1 MGVCK
6 SCGGMVD
13 EKGYAMGG
21 EINDDDMAPGGLDS
35 SMDGPL
41 GDRMGQETEQEESGK
56 MLRAAAFA
64 DALRGRMSRRGM
76 DDSTPEEP
84 SEPLPGED
92 DEMTKAKKAR
102 YGFMGR
108 R

>member
-13 EKGYAMGG
+13 GQGYATGG
-21 EINDDDMAPGGLDS
+21 EIEDFDDGGLDS
-35 SMDGPL
+35 SMDGRL
-41 GDRMGQETEQEESGK
+41 GDRMGEETEQQESTE
-56 MLRAAAFA
+56 MLRSAAFA

-84 SEPLPGED
+84 SEALPGED
-92 DEMTKAKKAR
+92 DEMVRAKKAR